1 VFCDGQ
7 WCEEKCVTSNPSY
20 RWYCCDVVEPT
31 MDGDG
36 DESEGFKVFVSRL
49 PSEWTE
55 QHLQQHFEAC
65 FGPILSVSI
74 ASHDTNPRGKQSSGF
89 GFIVFESY
97 ESQQKALA
105 QMVMHAK
112 KKTIQIRPHRSQEEE
127 GGEGE
132 GGEES
137 QICYMWRRHG
147 CVRGDDCRFLH
158 EGEGSCIQVSAPGEG
173 KKKCLSFK
181 SKGKCSKGDACPFL
195 HIAKANAS
203 PVDSKA
209 SVSSSSS
216 PGLCRSFVKK
226 GKCRQGDRCRYL
238 HVDQPGKRKGVD
250 QSEDGERGEEAPPS
264 SVKRKRI
271 DGSTLV
277 ANRKRLLAEEK
288 NAEGAG
294 REGDTPSEGA
304 TATRSDK

>member
-1 VFCDGQ
+1 M
-7 WCEEKCVTSNPSY
+7 E
-20 RWYCCDVVEPT
+20 
-31 MDGDG
+31 G

-97 ESQQKALA
+97 ESQQSALA
-105 QMVMHAK
+105 QMVVHAK
-112 KKTIQIRPHRSQEEE
+112 KKTIQIRPHRNQEEDEE
-127 GGEGE
+127 GGEG
-132 GGEES
+132 GGDD

-147 CVRGDDCRFLH
+147 CVRGDDCKFLH
-158 EGEGSCIQVSAPGEG
+158 EGEGGCIQVSAPGEG

-195 HIAKANAS
+195 HVSKTNALPIETKVS
-203 PVDSKA
+203 A
-209 SVSSSSS
+209 SSSTSSSS
-216 PGLCRSFVKK
+216 GICRAFLKK
-226 GKCRQGDRCRYL
+226 GKCRQGDKCRYR
-238 HVDQPGKRKGVD
+238 HVEQQQHEQKGRKKEIVGREEA
-250 QSEDGERGEEAPPS
+250 SGDGES
-264 SVKRKRI
+264 SAGVKRKRI

-277 ANRKRLLAEEK
+277 ANRKRLLEEEK
-288 NAEGAG
+288 NAE
-294 REGDTPSEGA
+294 E
-304 TATRSDK
+304 